1 MNNRNTKK
9 NKSPGG
15 FLRYAGRHPL
25 AAATAALVWLAAFLV
40 LTVLVFLVGFI
51 VIKGVRHLTPELFS
65 EGLNR
70 DIFIEIV
77 ECYKG
82 GESSAEHY
90 LLNKFEHREEELAA
104 VIIKSDDP
112 DNRLAA
118 ARDYIDVIRSE
129 DLKERIAEA
138 EKSGDMVLL
147 AQLIKNKHRKAGT

>member
-1 MNNRNTKK
+1 M
-9 NKSPGG
+9 GI
-15 FLRYAGRHPL
+15 
-25 AAATAALVWLAAFLV
+25 
-40 LTVLVFLVGFI
+40 LTEDREAYDKI
-51 VIKGVRHLTPELFS
+51 RDNLTPELFS